1 MQEAS
6 RWRFSDRAEG
16 LSPEAVLLGLLA
28 EAESRAADEL
38 GHVEIDEEAIHTRW
52 PQMRRAEDAPVQ
64 TNDDETPWR
73 FSSELRAA
81 IATVVDRLAL
91 FPQPLEIATEHLL
104 LGLAAAPNEA
114 GEWLREQGLDPDAMT
129 AELFALYGVNSE
141 VRPLECDGL
150 DIPAG
155 PKPEYPAHEESPRD
169 DSIALETEVGEPAPA
184 VPLDEDDLAAPSLSA
199 RESVQVLRILDAAAN
214 RAREGLRVVE
224 DYVRFVLD
232 DSHLTRKLKEWRHE
246 LTEVL
251 GCIPSAGRMAARDT
265 AADVGTRITTPGEVS
280 RRAPEDVLTANFKR
294 LQESLRS
301 LEEYGKLFRADLAA
315 RVEQL
320 RYRTYTLHRAAA
332 IVRTSLDRLEDVRLY
347 VLLDG
352 RESLEEFER
361 LARVLIENGVDA
373 IQLRDKTLDDRTL
386 LARARRLRELT
397 RRGDALFI
405 VNDRPDIAALAHADG
420 VHVGAGGVVGERCQD
435 SRRTGRPGRRLDALH
450 RAGPRGGSL
459 RGELHRSRPDVSL
472 ADETIRGIPGDCVS
486 GRGRFGNP
494 SSGLRNRWN
503 RYNQSPPRLG
513 NRNSPDCGQRRGP
526 GGVRSRGNGPDAGK
540 SAAGIVQAVDLAHPA
555 VSISGLYSFK
565 GPIPKR
571 ALCSGPE

>member
-1 MQEAS
+1 M
-6 RWRFSDRAEG
+6 
-16 LSPEAVLLGLLA
+16 
-28 EAESRAADEL
+28 
-38 GHVEIDEEAIHTRW
+38 TR
-52 PQMRRAEDAPVQ
+52 RRGGSL
-64 TNDDETPWR
+64 R
-73 FSSELRAA
+73 KLRAA

-155 PKPEYPAHEESPRD
+155 PKPEYAACEESPRD
-169 DSIALETEVGEPAPA
+169 DSMTLELEVGEPASA
-184 VPLDEDDLAAPSLSA
+184 VPPDEDDLAAPSLSA

-352 RESLEEFER
+352 RESMEEFER

-420 VHVGAGGVVGERCQD
+420 VHVGQEELSAKDARTVV
-435 SRRTGRPGRRLDALH
+435 
-450 RAGPRGGSL
+450 
-459 RGELHRSRPDVSL
+459 
-472 ADETIRGIPGDCVS
+472 
-486 GRGRFGNP
+486 
-494 SSGLRNRWN
+494 
-503 RYNQSPPRLG
+503 
-513 NRNSPDCGQRRGP
+513 
-526 GGVRSRGNGPDAGK
+526 GPDALVGVSTHSIEQAREAVLSGANYIGVGPTFPSRTK
-540 SAAGIVQAVDLAHPA
+540 QFEEFPGIAFLDAVVSEIRLPAFAIGGIDTTNLPRVLGTGIRRIA
-555 VSISGLYSFK
+555 VSGAVLGASDPGATARMLANRLR
-565 GPIPKR
+565 G
-571 ALCSGPE
+571 